1 MSETSTAPPGAG
13 GSGGAGAGEKGL
25 KGGAL
30 GLLSTTVIGV
40 ASTAP
45 GYSLAATLG
54 FVIAVA
60 GFKAP
65 AIMWLAFVPMAFTAA
80 AYYYLNRADP
90 DCGTTFSW
98 ATRAMGPTIGW
109 FGGWAIIVADVIVM
123 AALAQIAG
131 IYTFLLFDADGLA
144 ENTFWV
150 TVLGCTFIAIV
161 TWICYIGIEVSA
173 KTQYFLLGLEVV
185 ALGLFTVV
193 ALVRVWFGDVEGSVD
208 PSLSWLNPSGIQGF
222 ELSWA
227 ELNPFSSSQSS
238 LVIGLLLAI
247 FIYWGWDSAVTVNE
261 ESSDAAHTPGKAAI
275 ISTVVLVAIYVVVS
289 VAVQAFA
296 GIESLADQDDVL
308 AVVGD
313 QVLGSWLGKLLIIAV
328 LTSATASC
336 QTTILPTTRTALSM
350 AAKGAAPKYFARIE
364 PRYLTPSTATV
375 WMGVLSVVWYAGL
388 TVVSEDALSD
398 SLLSL
403 GLMIALYYALTAW
416 ACVWYYR
423 RHLTEGWRNMVYV
436 GLFPALGGLMLTWVL
451 IKSVFVLS
459 EPANSNSGNEW
470 FGLGPPVVIGA
481 GFMILG
487 LVLYVLQRTRGSG
500 DFFDRRAELPSDAV
514 ARGEAIAEG
523 ALIVEED

>member
-1 MSETSTAPPGAG
+1 MAEPVVKEPG
-13 GSGGAGAGEKGL
+13 GGAGAGEKGL

-30 GLLSTTVIGV
+30 GLLSITVIGV

-54 FVIAVA
+54 FVIGVV
-60 GFKAP
+60 GFKSP

-98 ATRAMGPTIGW
+98 ATRALGATTGW

-144 ENTFWV
+144 ANTFWV
-150 TVLGCTFIAIV
+150 TVIGCAFIVIV

-173 KTQYFLLGLEVV
+173 KTQYVLLGLELV
-185 ALGLFTVV
+185 ALALFSLV
-193 ALVRVWFGDVEGSVD
+193 ALVRVWFGDVAGSVN
-208 PSLSWLNPSGIQGF
+208 PSLSWLNPVGIQGF
-222 ELSWA
+222 ELSWS
-227 ELNPFSSSQSS
+227 ELNPFSSQQSS

-261 ESSDAAHTPGKAAI
+261 ESSDASRTPGKAAI
-275 ISTVVLVAIYVVVS
+275 ISTVVLVAIYVIVS
-289 VAVQAFA
+289 IAAQAFG
-296 GIESLADQDDVL
+296 GIEALADQDDVL

-375 WMGVLSVVWYAGL
+375 WMGAISVIWYAGL
-388 TVVSEDALSD
+388 TIVSEDALSD

-403 GLMIALYYALTAW
+403 GLMIAFYYALTAW

-423 RHLTEGWRNMVYV
+423 RHLTASWRNMVYI
-436 GLFPALGGLMLTWVL
+436 GIFPALGGLMLTWVL
-451 IKSVFVLS
+451 IKSSFVLWVP
-459 EPANSNSGNEW
+459 ENSNSGTSW
-470 FGLGPPVVIGA
+470 FGIGPPVVIAVAFTVMGV
-481 GFMILG
+481 
-487 LVLYVLQRTRGSG
+487 VLYVVQRSRNKE
-500 DFFDRRAELPSDAV
+500 FFERRAELPSDDV
-514 ARGEAIAEG
+514 AAGLAIAEG
-523 ALIVEED
+523 ALIVEGD